1 MLKTFHKPSILLNEQ
16 PKTIIQSIDQR
27 KFVTCERDGI
37 TINPS
42 ERDGI
47 TINPSERDGIY
58 TREEHMRLGKLGKNL
73 LV

>member
-1 MLKTFHKPSILLNEQ
+1 MVKTFHKPSILSNEQ

-47 TINPSERDGIY
+47 Y